1 MADNQRLIYNN
12 LLSAAQKELKSQ
24 PSRFKIKDNS
34 VILQALLYLRE
45 TCSDPQLLPPKLRGI
60 ETCESCKYELFKEYT
75 QRVMI
80 ESKKLIV
87 YSMFPKTLRKLE
99 TWCRKNG
106 WDTFYIDGSVSNR
119 QEIVD
124 GFESSNQGIFFISLK
139 AGGVGL
145 NLVSCQY
152 VFMYD
157 PWWNTAAEQQA
168 VNRVYRIGQEKPVFI
183 YHFLIKDTI
192 EERIYDLQKM
202 KEKLAN
208 DVLNNLNGNSKV
220 SMEDLYKLLT

>member
-1 MADNQRLIYNN
+1 
-12 LLSAAQKELKSQ
+12 
-24 PSRFKIKDNS
+24 
-34 VILQALLYLRE
+34 
-45 TCSDPQLLPPKLRGI
+45 
-60 ETCESCKYELFKEYT
+60 
-75 QRVMI
+75 
-80 ESKKLIV
+80 
-87 YSMFPKTLRKLE
+87 
-99 TWCRKNG
+99 
-106 WDTFYIDGSVSNR
+106 
-119 QEIVD
+119 
-124 GFESSNQGIFFISLK
+124 
-139 AGGVGL
+139 
-145 NLVSCQY
+145 
-152 VFMYD
+152 MYD